1 MIAQS
6 VMRAFHRLVVLLR
19 SLREISREA
28 RPAALAR
35 QMIPDVAYGLRLFR
49 KAQAFSATCVLI
61 VALGIAATTAIFSV
75 VHGVALRP
83 LPYRDPDRFGEVAL
97 VRAIANFNLTGYGE
111 PERLFAA
118 RVSASTFRVL
128 GVAPAI
134 GRTFADD
141 ENQIGRDRV
150 VLLSD
155 GLWRRRFGAERAIV
169 GRAITLSGVAHTVVG
184 VMKPDFPY
192 PGPDTQVWTPLTVN
206 PDEPT
211 RKSPGND

>member
-61 VALGIAATTAIFSV
+61 IALGIAATTAIFSV

-83 LPYRDPDRFGEVAL
+83 LPRGVSYGIDFVAAAL
-97 VRAIANFNLTGYGE
+97 GAKHLGASQR
-111 PERLFAA
+111 AA
-118 RVSASTFRVL
+118 R
-128 GVAPAI
+128 
-134 GRTFADD
+134 
-141 ENQIGRDRV
+141 Q
-150 VLLSD
+150 SD
-155 GLWRRRFGAERAIV
+155 
-169 GRAITLSGVAHTVVG
+169 
-184 VMKPDFPY
+184 
-192 PGPDTQVWTPLTVN
+192 
-206 PDEPT
+206 
-211 RKSPGND
+211 